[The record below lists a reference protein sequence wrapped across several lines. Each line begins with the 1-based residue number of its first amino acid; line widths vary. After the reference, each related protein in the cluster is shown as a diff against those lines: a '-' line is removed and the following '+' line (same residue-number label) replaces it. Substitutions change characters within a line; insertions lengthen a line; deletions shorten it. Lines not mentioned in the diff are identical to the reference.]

1 VLRGAACDLS
11 LLLHGCRGV
20 NGSFNG
26 WWSVTVGAG
35 SKAFSVL
42 KTHTVRPTAVEKK
55 KDLAKSKQTRR
66 ISASLRR
73 PRALEPL
80 LIEGQLQNRM
90 SVLNKLHFAGTS
102 RKIGASPCDSHQGP
116 LGPRILLIP
125 TRNRE
130 QKLLPR
136 GSCKVCVLTNE
147 YVSRVLT
154 HTPLPPAARGEM
166 RKGDARAS

>member
-1 VLRGAACDLS
+1 MLRGAACDLS

-42 KTHTVRPTAVEKK
+42 KTHTVPPTAVERKK
-55 KDLAKSKQTRR
+55 TWQKANKQRR

-116 LGPRILLIP
+116 LGPRIFTHSNKESGTKTAPKGLLQSMCAHERIRVTGFSLTP
-125 TRNRE
+125 PSPL
-130 QKLLPR
+130 QR
-136 GSCKVCVLTNE
+136 G
-147 YVSRVLT
+147 
-154 HTPLPPAARGEM
+154 G
-166 RKGDARAS
+166 GDAQR